1 MFFISFTRTVHGCT
15 ALRAEMECG
24 SVSFVTDANVSGR
37 FAANLNGVPG
47 EPCLSAEYTPGSAL
61 AGHAMTGGNAN
72 WLLACR
78 ETKLTTTTRGRTQ
91 SHTCGVSRYSSI
103 AQRLS

>member
-1 MFFISFTRTVHGCT
+1 MFFMSFTRIVHGCT
-15 ALRAEMECG
+15 ALRAEMKRG
-24 SVSFVTDANVSGR
+24 SASFVTDANVSGR

-47 EPCLSAEYTPGSAL
+47 EPCLSAEYTPSSAL
-61 AGHAMTGGNAN
+61 AGHAMTDGNAN
-72 WLLACR
+72 WLLAHR

-91 SHTCGVSRYSSI
+91 RHTCGVSRYSSI